1 VPADSLAAR
10 PQWLSLRLG
19 RSLTFTV
26 GLVLLAFSAVASPQE
41 QILRVGVVD
50 GSPPCSYLEHAA
62 WRGIAIDLWRLIAAR
77 EGIPYKIS
85 EWPSINAMLDATR
98 DGTLDVAVECVNV
111 SPDRLGR
118 YQFSLPFQEDG
129 QAVMTGISPFDYGSA
144 FLGSFFSL
152 TLLRLLGAFVFVTVT
167 ISALIWRIESYAT
180 ASTTKEIGFA
190 RSFASIF
197 LGTFAGSGIEKNVRT
212 TRGNALAILA
222 YLVRC
227 VFVSLLV
234 GYITVTLAHE
244 SEGKLTGGVVR
255 LEDLIGLR
263 VGIRAG
269 TVSEALLTELNA
281 TSSRK
286 AEIVPLKDIGSAM
299 ELLEKHRIDAILA
312 DELQL
317 RYLSS
322 RRASRTLVTGIPIK
336 RIRPESQAFSFSPD
350 LPPGTSS
357 RINRAISLFK
367 RSGVVS
373 SLTEVN
379 LEPPAAN
386 GN

>member
-1 VPADSLAAR
+1 MPADSLAAR

-167 ISALIWRIESYAT
+167 ICT
-180 ASTTKEIGFA
+180 APNFLDTTLCHTIDH
-190 RSFASIF
+190 ASC
-197 LGTFAGSGIEKNVRT
+197 
-212 TRGNALAILA
+212 GN
-222 YLVRC
+222 LVNC
-227 VFVSLLV
+227 
-234 GYITVTLAHE
+234 G
-244 SEGKLTGGVVR
+244 
-255 LEDLIGLR
+255 
-263 VGIRAG
+263 
-269 TVSEALLTELNA
+269 
-281 TSSRK
+281 
-286 AEIVPLKDIGSAM
+286 
-299 ELLEKHRIDAILA
+299 
-312 DELQL
+312 
-317 RYLSS
+317 
-322 RRASRTLVTGIPIK
+322 
-336 RIRPESQAFSFSPD
+336 
-350 LPPGTSS
+350 GTS
-357 RINRAISLFK
+357 L
-367 RSGVVS
+367 G
-373 SLTEVN
+373 
-379 LEPPAAN
+379 
-386 GN
+386 G